1 MTNARVINK
10 WEMIPGVAGIFS
22 RDGGINQTI
31 FYNLDSSSL
40 EEMKGLC
47 INGLFSKDP
56 ELQISGDPIWI
67 SMKEESTGQLKL
79 FSRRQTRESGYGKD
93 HSFQD
98 IQGEFINGDFGNDYV
113 SECLRLSGVEE
124 WAESMCISEE
134 GFHTNPE
141 KWEKY
146 KGKDILIVVAGP
158 SAKDTRWK
166 DIPHDYLWTCNEFY
180 RSGLFNKNEIDLAV
194 MASGIDLIGNK
205 ELETILA
212 EEPEL
217 QVSLEIE
224 RGFKDTPGEVE
235 KAYKFVEKYKDR
247 VTFQHPRYTS
257 VLGVGPR
264 MLVQAMLVGARSVSI
279 IGFDGRDLSEHNGQ
293 ILNTFNAEGK
303 TLPSWYAR
311 PDAEQMQ
318 STQFVTFWE
327 YVNELAHK
335 SGCSVY
341 NLGQDSGLNKSAEIT
356 KRWFPWSNEVKDIM
370 GNESE

>member
-1 MTNARVINK
+1 MTNARVIDK

-40 EEMKGLC
+40 EEMKRFC
-47 INGLFSKDP
+47 VNELFSKDP
-56 ELQISGDPIWI
+56 ELLGSDVPIWI

-79 FSRRQTRESGYGKD
+79 FSRRQPRGSKYEKD
-93 HSFQD
+93 HSFH
-98 IQGEFINGDFGNDYV
+98 GPKGCFVSGGFGRNYV
-113 SECLRLSGVEE
+113 SECLQLAGVEE
-124 WAESMCISEE
+124 WAESMSISHE

-166 DIPHDYLWTCNEFY
+166 DVPHDYLWTCNEFY
-180 RSGLFNKNEIDLAV
+180 KSGLFNKNEIDLAV
-194 MASGIDLIGNK
+194 MASGIDLIGNE
-205 ELETILA
+205 ELEKTLL
-212 EEPEL
+212 EEP
-217 QVSLEIE
+217 QIQIALEIE
-224 RGFKDTPGEVE
+224 RGFLDTPSEIE
-235 KAYKFVEKYKDR
+235 RAHEFVEKYKDR

-279 IGFDGRDLSEHNGQ
+279 IGFDGRDLSEYDGQ

-303 TLPSWYAR
+303 TLPSWYTR
-311 PDAEQMQ
+311 PDAELMQ

-341 NLGQDSGLNKSAEIT
+341 NLGQDSSLNKSTEIT
-356 KRWFPWSNEVKDIM
+356 KRWFPWSNEIKDIM